1 MRPHI
6 CCLLEWWTMFLKTYL
21 WFTGSFFYW
30 HVPIPKYMS
39 YTNIGRWQEDFFG
52 MFCGHVVWAGSQQN
66 SFPGVRP
73 CFNTTEV
80 HVFNKVFNGN
90 LSHCILSIK
99 RLIVCVLVN
108 VFKPN
113 WASLHQFMVQMFKR
127 NVKHLN
133 WILILWN
140 WKVQLAVFDIQST
153 WRKCVPCPRCF
164 SQWIILKKA
173 FWRSLVPETKP
184 HAPHVLR
191 ISSAGVLNC
200 NTVCAVLLT
209 CTHIFIWAGQR
220 YW

>member
-1 MRPHI
+1 MVDNVSENISLVFLGHFSTDTCQYQNI
-6 CCLLEWWTMFLKTYL
+6 CHTLTLAD
-21 WFTGSFFYW
+21 
-30 HVPIPKYMS
+30 
-39 YTNIGRWQEDFFG
+39 GRKVFFG

-90 LSHCILSIK
+90 LSHYILSIK

-133 WILILWN
+133 
-140 WKVQLAVFDIQST
+140 
-153 WRKCVPCPRCF
+153 
-164 SQWIILKKA
+164 
-173 FWRSLVPETKP
+173 
-184 HAPHVLR
+184 
-191 ISSAGVLNC
+191 
-200 NTVCAVLLT
+200 
-209 CTHIFIWAGQR
+209 
-220 YW
+220 